1 MQTLLSDYI
10 GKQVIKSNG
19 EYTGYVTGIELSK
32 KLNAIRALIC
42 VDLEEDEFIIPYTAI
57 KAFGN
62 GGIIVKSLGGK
73 LAKERIL
80 APVGM
85 RVLTTYGNFKGYVS
99 DFLTSGSKVLSI
111 ILSNGEEHP
120 LYKIKGLSECV
131 ILDLNAQ
138 SPLCKSN
145 ENKAEQ
151 TTDTNKRQP
160 KNAAHNDENFN
171 QTNNDTQKNKISKKQ
186 VTAGSTLLTGKK
198 VPCNIFDARGNLII
212 KKDSVITSETLK
224 NAIYHNKL
232 FELTVTVLNA

>member
-19 EYTGYVTGIELSK
+19 EYTGYVTGVELSK
-32 KLNAIRALIC
+32 KLDTVRALIC

-85 RVLTTYGNFKGYVS
+85 RVLTTYGDFKGYVS
-99 DFLTSGSKVLSI
+99 DFETLNSKVLSI
-111 ILSNGEEHP
+111 ILSNGEKHP
-120 LYKIKGLSECV
+120 LYKIKGLGECV

-138 SPLCKSN
+138 PSLYNST
-145 ENKAEQ
+145 ENKTR
-151 TTDTNKRQP
+151 TTTKTNKQSLNNATYDSENVTETKNDTNKLI
-160 KNAAHNDENFN
+160 E
-171 QTNNDTQKNKISKKQ
+171 KK
-186 VTAGSTLLTGKK
+186 VTAGSNLLTGKK
-198 VPCNIFDARGNLII
+198 VPRNIFDARGNLII
-212 KKDSVITSETLK
+212 KKDSIITSETLK
-224 NAIYHNKL
+224 NAVYHNKL
-232 FELTVTVLNA
+232 FELTITVLNA